1 MVSLST
7 PRLRSSWL
15 NARRPRPRPLWRL
28 VTQAAAKASSSIS
41 PTSVKRSS
49 TAVAASGG
57 TPRRAMACA
66 RSARVRGWDSS
77 SRSAIC
83 RATFS
88 GDSSDADSAIALPAS
103 DGSLEVD
110 RDRIRHQI
118 NRCVGVGALSRGRQI
133 NAGTDAE
140 LLLDLLLD
148 LVGEVGVVAQERP
161 RILLAL
167 AELVGLVG
175 VPSTGLAHDALLDT
189 EVDQAALAAD
199 ALAPHDVEL
208 GLLERRR
215 NLVLH
220 HLHASARTDRVL
232 PVLERLDAADVQPH
246 GRVELQR
253 LATSRR
259 FRAVVHDDTV
269 SQVVV
274 RSLDLDV
281 ETVHRA
287 RLRLD
292 VDVDHARW
300 HRVHRGLD
308 ELRLDRTLTL
318 EPWQQFVRHRGM
330 HVRRDDLLEP
340 RRGLGRQLQHLL
352 LLRPTGGQLDLESV
366 RVTQVFDQALASAR
380 RHRVDADLDA
390 TATAR
395 RARLH
400 TLRTHREAAI
410 VHVPDGKR
418 QWRQCLEVL
427 LGQVLLAIAEVDR
440 FTQLRELG

>member
-1 MVSLST
+1 MATRRRTCVSRGSLVIERRRRSTRVAAASRSSSALTGDTAARVVSFLT
-7 PRLRSSWL
+7 PRFRNSWL
-15 NARRPRPRPLWRL
+15 NARRPSPRPLWRL
-28 VTQAAAKASSSIS
+28 VTQAAAKASSSIR

-49 TAVAASGG
+49 TAVAASEG

-66 RSARVRGWDSS
+66 SSARVRGWESS

-118 NRCVGVGALSRGRQI
+118 NRCVGVGAFSRGRQI

-148 LVGEVGVVAQERP
+148 LVGEVGVVAQERS
-161 RILLAL
+161 RVLLAL

-189 EVDQAALAAD
+189 EVDEAALAAD
-199 ALAPHDVEL
+199 AVAPHDVEL
-208 GLLERRR
+208 RLLERRR

-220 HLHASARTDRVL
+220 DLHASARTDSVL

-253 LATSRR
+253 LAARRR
-259 FRAVVHDDTV
+259 FWTVVHDDTV
-269 SQVVV
+269 SEVVV

-281 ETVHRA
+281 EPVHRLG
-287 RLRLD
+287 LRLHTD
-292 VDVDHARW
+292 AEDWSRHG
-300 HRVHRGLD
+300 VHRRLD
-308 ELRLDRTLTL
+308 ELRLDRELSTELRKQL
-318 EPWQQFVRHRGM
+318 VLHRRM
-330 HVRRDDLLEP
+330 YVRRHDLLKP
-340 RRGLGRQLQHLL
+340 CRGLRGELHNLL
-352 LLRPTGGQLDLESV
+352 CPRT
-366 RVTQVFDQALASAR
+366 ASN
-380 RHRVDADLDA
+380 
-390 TATAR
+390 
-395 RARLH
+395 
-400 TLRTHREAAI
+400 
-410 VHVPDGKR
+410 
-418 QWRQCLEVL
+418 
-427 LGQVLLAIAEVDR
+427 
-440 FTQLRELG
+440 